1 MAIDDYD
8 GETRLKLEALRALP
22 DPIFVLTES
31 GRYAAIIGGN
41 DRGLYHD
48 ASCLVDFTLYDVLP
62 KSKADWF
69 LDEVRRTLAEDRLRV
84 VEYTLAAADVAGL
97 NREDGPGGDL
107 WFEGRIQPMRYRID
121 GERAVAWLA
130 SNITARH
137 DLEVRLRQLSET
149 DALTGLPNRRRFMSR
164 LDELLCDYDPKRSNI
179 ALLILDIDRFKRI
192 NDRHGHLEGDRVI
205 KTVTRVCGARIKRRD
220 LLARLGGEEFA
231 TLLHDTTPL
240 QALMVAERLRRT
252 VAEQR
257 IRLECG
263 ATLHI
268 TVSIGVSVVTP
279 QRCRAHDLLS
289 DADAAL
295 YRAKRNGRN
304 CVAPAGRDV
313 IHGDPST
320 SRQIGNAG

>member
-1 MAIDDYD
+1 MAIHDYD

-48 ASCLVDFTLYDVLP
+48 GSCLVDFTLYDVLP
-62 KSKADWF
+62 EAKADWF
-69 LDEVRRTLAEDRLRV
+69 LGEIRRTLAEDRLRV
-84 VEYTLAAADVAGL
+84 VEYTLAAADVTGL
-97 NREDGPGGDL
+97 SGAEGPEGEL
-107 WFEGRIQPMRYRID
+107 WFEGRIQPMRYQVD

-149 DALTGLPNRRRFMSR
+149 DALTGLPNRRLFLAR
-164 LDELLCDYDPKRSNI
+164 LDEMLCDYDPERSNI
-179 ALLILDIDRFKRI
+179 ALLILDIDRFKTI
-192 NDRHGHLEGDRVI
+192 NDRHGHFEGDRVI
-205 KTVTRVCGARIKRRD
+205 QTVTRVCGERIKRRD

-231 TLLHDTTPL
+231 MLLYDTTPS
-240 QALMVAERLRRT
+240 QALMVAERLCRT

-263 ATLHI
+263 ATI
-268 TVSIGVSVVTP
+268 STTVSIGVSAATA
-279 QRCRAHDLLS
+279 QRRRAHELLS

-295 YRAKRNGRN
+295 YRAKRSGRN
-304 CVAPAGRDV
+304 RVALS
-313 IHGDPST
+313 GDETIDQRAP
-320 SRQIGNAG
+320 RRLRRAD